1 MKISVLVLHGPNL
14 AAKARDEINPRLQEK
29 ADELEIALTFVQK
42 NGEEGLLDALH
53 AHADEVDAVLVNLG
67 VLAPRAEAFAEGLA
81 LVDLPAVQLGNGQ
94 SSLTRVEQID
104 DGLKALERLV
114 ALVPAGSAKGTRKQ
128 SAVPS
133 SAPVPRGKTIGRKAQ
148 APEGAPEAPSR
159 GKTIGRVR
167 AEEKIETPP
176 ASGSLTRV
184 QVRERIQARLQ
195 QKESAEALA
204 HWARERWTSLQH
216 GAPCEPGAKDV
227 IENVLLTLMAGAK
240 VSDAILVAQMAKL
253 DS

>member
-14 AAKARDEINPRLQEK
+14 AVKARDEINPALQEK
-29 ADELEIALTFVQK
+29 ADELEITLTFVQK

-67 VLAPRAEAFAEGLA
+67 VLAPRAEALAEGLT
-81 LVDLPAVQLGNGQ
+81 LLGLPTIEIGTRQ
-94 SSLTRVEQID
+94 SSLTNVEKAD
-104 DGLKALERLV
+104 DFVKGLERL
-114 ALVPAGSAKGTRKQ
+114 ATLVPAGSAKGTRKQ

-133 SAPVPRGKTIGRKAQ
+133 SAPVPRGKTIGRKVH
-148 APEGAPEAPSR
+148 APESAPEAPSR
-159 GKTIGRVR
+159 GKTIGRAR
-167 AEEKIETPP
+167 PEEKIDSPP
-176 ASGSLTRV
+176 ASGSLTRAM
-184 QVRERIQARLQ
+184 VRERIQQRLQ

-204 HWARERWTSLQH
+204 HWARESWTSLQR
-216 GAPCEPGAKDV
+216 GAPSEPGAKDV